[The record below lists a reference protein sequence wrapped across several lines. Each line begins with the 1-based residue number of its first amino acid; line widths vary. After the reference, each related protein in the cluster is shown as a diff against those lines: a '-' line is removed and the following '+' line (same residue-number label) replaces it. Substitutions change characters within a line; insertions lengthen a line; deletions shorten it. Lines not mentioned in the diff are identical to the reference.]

1 MVGKKDDDGRKEKLL
16 KICYCYFLKYFC
28 VDNSSMKSIILVK
41 QVNKYRDIL
50 QKKKGKERKD
60 IENV

>member
-41 QVNKYRDIL
+41 
-50 QKKKGKERKD
+50 
-60 IENV
+60 